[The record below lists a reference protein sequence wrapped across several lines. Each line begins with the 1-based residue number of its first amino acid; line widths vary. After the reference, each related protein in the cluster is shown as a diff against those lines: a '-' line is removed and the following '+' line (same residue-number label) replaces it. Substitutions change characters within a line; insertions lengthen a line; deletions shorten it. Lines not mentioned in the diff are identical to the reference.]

1 MFRFLQKGSYMSRN
15 RGLLIY
21 LEALIQRGE
30 ACYEKSSLRA
40 NAKQSSEIVI
50 TRSEK
55 RRSNLIQ
62 NENSIVVGL
71 VNPTYSCNC
80 QPELMSVS
88 CGLNPS
94 PAFQAPSAQGRQG
107 PRIAQLCGS
116 LCLPKWRGGKIRSIE
131 NMKENIFTD
140 KVYSLFTTHHSLKR
154 PAFTLAEGATHVA
167 HWNNSRKIAFTL
179 AEVLIT
185 LGIIGIVAAMTM
197 PSLITNY
204 KIKETVSK
212 LKKVNTTFNNAF
224 LQAKEENG
232 EISDWGLS
240 NSTLDTDT
248 DDGSIANSNYGRD
261 KFLEILSRHLKTISM
276 CKYSDNSCEVYR
288 PTNLQG
294 DIDNSDSYS
303 NRLVLADGT
312 IIGHLYL
319 NNTACNTNW
328 GSGALSQSCGS
339 FKVDLNGSKKPN
351 MYGKDIFQFDI
362 TANGIVPSGIA
373 TDISGNN
380 FEESCIKS
388 DSRMNGVGCTG
399 WVIYNENMDYLK
411 CPEKLG
417 WNKAKSCK

>member
-30 ACYEKSSLRA
+30 VCYEKSSLRA

-50 TRSEK
+50 TRGEK

-80 QPELMSVS
+80 HPELISVS

-107 PRIAQLCGS
+107 HTHRTVLRFPLSPQVAR
-116 LCLPKWRGGKIRSIE
+116 GKIRSIE

-140 KVYSLFTTHHSLKR
+140 KICPLFTTHHSLKR
-154 PAFTLAEGATHVA
+154 LAFTLAEGATHVA

-185 LGIIGIVAAMTM
+185 LGIIGVVAAMTM

-276 CKYSDNSCEVYR
+276 CKYSDNSCEIYR

>member
-21 LEALIQRGE
+21 LEALIQRVE
-30 ACYEKSSLRA
+30 VCYEKSSLRA

-50 TRSEK
+50 TRGEK

-80 QPELMSVS
+80 HPELISVS

-94 PAFQAPSAQGRQG
+94 PAFQVPSAQGRQG
-107 PRIAQLCGS
+107 HTHRTALRFPLSPQVAR
-116 LCLPKWRGGKIRSIE
+116 GKIRSIG
-131 NMKENIFTD
+131 NMKENNFNDTVFSRFT
-140 KVYSLFTTHHSLKR
+140 SHFSLK
-154 PAFTLAEGATHVA
+154 L
-167 HWNNSRKIAFTL
+167 SAFTL

-185 LGIIGIVAAMTM
+185 LGIIGVVAAMTM